1 MPGVSKLGNNELYRG
16 IYRWNRTSTK
26 RNPVTGKVKRIKN
39 PKEEWV
45 ETILPHL
52 RIVPDDLWFKVKAR
66 QKVVA
71 SIARKNFAKAKS
83 HYSPNLF
90 TGLIQCGVCG
100 GNIVV
105 VQGGKKKKYGCSTY
119 WNKGELACNNS
130 LKIPKEILWK
140 EIYRNLKIDLTSK
153 DKVYILNKVNNMIQ
167 EEYKK
172 RNQNTQ
178 IEWIKKELAKTE
190 KELKNIIEA
199 IKAGIITETT
209 KEMLIQTENRK
220 KMLTEELNKA
230 LKYKPKIPIL
240 TMQTLDNYLNN
251 LPELLEKYSTI
262 GREVIKTCIGN
273 ATLYPLNNGQYKLEF
288 ANKIELK
295 EAA

>member
-1 MPGVSKLGNNELYRG
+1 M
-16 IYRWNRTSTK
+16 
-26 RNPVTGKVKRIKN
+26 TGKVKRTKN

-66 QKVVA
+66 QKEVA
-71 SIARKNFAKAKS
+71 SLSRKNFAKAKS
-83 HYSPNLF
+83 RYSSNLF

-105 VQGGKKKKYGCSTY
+105 VQGGKKKKYGCSIH
-119 WNKGELACNNS
+119 WNKGEIACNNN
-130 LKIPKEILWK
+130 LKISKEILWK
-140 EIYRNLKIDLTSK
+140 EIYRNLQINLTSK
-153 DKVYILNKVNNMIQ
+153 DRAYVLDKVNNMIR

-172 RNQNTQ
+172 RNKNSQ
-178 IEWIKKELAKTE
+178 IEWIKKELIKAE

-199 IKAGIITETT
+199 IKVGIITETT
-209 KEMLIQTENRK
+209 KEILIQAENRK
-220 KMLTEELNKA
+220 KMLAGELNKA

-240 TMQTLDNYLNN
+240 TTQTLNKYLKD
-251 LPELLEKYSTI
+251 LPELLEKYPNI
-262 GREVIKTCIGN
+262 GREVIKTCIKN
-273 ATLYPLNNGQYKLEF
+273 ITLYPLNNGQYKLEF
-288 ANKIELK
+288 AKKNKLK